1 MPTKEQEKKRRTRR
15 STTKIAGKGGKPT
28 RAGKATVKAS
38 VSASRATS
46 LQNGRGR
53 RVKRTE
59 RMLGDIEDRERVLIQ
74 LSRAQ
79 VDEVLTYAITQN
91 GATDEPEPAKPTR
104 RRRAPVETKE
114 TTDSAHWIYRTLLD
128 DRSLSQSLLRG
139 LLVLTCFPLDGT
151 ERGVADIAE
160 QLGMNTST
168 THRYMTTLL
177 TVGLL
182 ERDPLTR
189 RYRLAVG

>member
-1 MPTKEQEKKRRTRR
+1 MPTKEQEKKRRPRR
-15 STTKIAGKGGKPT
+15 SATKVAAKKGGKAT
-28 RAGKATVKAS
+28 RAAKAS
-38 VSASRATS
+38 VSASRAAAR
-46 LQNGRGR
+46 QNGVGGR
-53 RVKRTE
+53 RVKRAE
-59 RMLGDIEDRERVLIQ
+59 RMLGDVEDREKVLIQ

-79 VDEVLTYAITQN
+79 IEEVLAIAITQN
-91 GATDEPEPAKPTR
+91 GDDEPEAPVKPTR
-104 RRRAPVETKE
+104 RRRASTETGE
-114 TTDSAHWIYRTLLD
+114 STDSAHWIYRTLLD